1 MALAEQ
7 GHPIKGLTSNSLED
21 LAASGKVTKAELRKR
36 IEVARA
42 LAQKSDMETPIDD
55 DWARKVDSVYYKKLA
70 DENERR
76 IASLEFRLTSIEKY
90 LQVKDGASFIS
101 DYEPSKYAGD
111 CVFDDNKIKV
121 LFVNDI
127 AAGQP
132 IYQSDDL
139 SNYIYVPAKCIE
151 TNPDDYYAAH
161 IKGES
166 MTAAGIPDD
175 SIILIRV
182 SKIPKENAI
191 QVIWHD
197 NRITLKRLKRDV
209 NNQWRLCYEDN
220 TGRYIEIAPNEAY
233 HVLGDFVAVL
243 PKENN

>member
-1 MALAEQ
+1 MDLAKQ
-7 GHPIKGLTSNSLED
+7 GHPIKGLTTNSLDD
-21 LAASGKVTKAELRKR
+21 LAESGKVTKAELRKR
-36 IEVARA
+36 MEVARA
-42 LAQKSDMETPIDD
+42 LAEKSDPETPVDE
-55 DWARKVDSVYYKKLA
+55 DWAQEVDREYYKKLA
-70 DENERR
+70 GENKRR

-90 LQVKDGASFIS
+90 LQIKDGTHFTDDCI
-101 DYEPSKYAGD
+101 PSKYAGD
-111 CVFDDNKIKV
+111 CVFDCDKIKV

-139 SNYIYVPAKCIE
+139 SNYIYVPAKYIE
-151 TNPDDYYAAH
+151 TSPEDYYAAH

-182 SKIPKENAI
+182 SKIPKENTI

-197 NRITLKRLKRDV
+197 NRITLKRLKRDAD
-209 NNQWRLCYEDN
+209 NQWQLCYEDN